1 MTGFAL
7 MIGIGCAVQKVWVS
21 SPTIQTASNSYYE
34 AQLEPLTK
42 DYRFFVSFRLTI
54 TNKTDKDLEIDW
66 NKTRYIYNG
75 RSNGGLIFEG
85 IKPEDIKNLTI
96 PADIIP
102 AGHTF
107 SKEISPFILL
117 ARAPIRERIES
128 EPAISFG
135 IMPTGEN
142 GIMLVV
148 RLNGKEIVEKMSVNI
163 EASVYTSYHVPNSG
177 K

>member
-1 MTGFAL
+1 MKIARRIVLIVMTGFAL
-7 MIGIGCAVQKVWVS
+7 MIGTGCAIQKVWIS
-21 SPTIQTASNSYYE
+21 SPTIQTAGNSYYE
-34 AQLEPLTK
+34 ARLEPLTK
-42 DYRFFVSFRLTI
+42 DYKFFVSFRLTI

-75 RSNGGLIFEG
+75 RLHGGLIFKG
-85 IKPEDIKNLTI
+85 IKPEDIKSLTI

-107 SKEISPFILL
+107 SKVISPFILL
-117 ARAPIRERIES
+117 ARAPIRKRDTS
-128 EPAISFG
+128 EPAISPG

-148 RLNGKEIVEKMSVNI
+148 MLDGKEIIEKMSVSI
-163 EASVYTSYHVPNSG
+163 EA